1 MSSNNQ
7 SSNSGSTGTKSLTPH
22 LLDKEATIPFLGL
35 TADSVLEYPEEV
47 DTEGERFSEDAA
59 PFEDVIE
66 VLPKPMAV
74 DVWADNPFVDES
86 GEVDVEAIRD
96 VHGLDTDTLE
106 NAMGESLETVV
117 EDTDPTPLEED
128 RHRKAIVDPRRL
140 ALNALGYDTRFRW
153 QIASNRYTAGDPQD
167 FLRPA
172 IDAFRR
178 RGMDGFG
185 WLSFDNWGGHVKLT
199 MIWPSVNTDFDTG
212 PTSDLTAYMGYRIQW
227 DVQGTQ
233 KIKAHEVVFL
243 PELQVSIPDIGQVYS
258 RKHLGQFIDPEHERQ
273 NDRLPPRKWH
283 GQIASTAN
291 QRVVTVPENIL
302 RLRETDLDLTQ
313 VPYAPIDDDA
323 DEMSKQ
329 AAINTLTTFYLLHGI
344 PETYAEE
351 AAAESVRMAEPHYQP
366 TLFAIVLNLQRTL
379 LEVYE
384 DHSLASDQYVEY
396 QELASDIYDRPFQMI
411 QLAAREYEIQRT
423 DEDEEWIPENQLGL
437 VDDPESA
444 NEIPGVNVTNER
456 ALTDVEAT
464 QLENRVQQKVQE
476 TLGGFSSA

>member
-1 MSSNNQ
+1 MSNTSHST
-7 SSNSGSTGTKSLTPH
+7 SSSSADKSLTPH
-22 LLDKEATIPFLGL
+22 LLDKEATVPFLGL
-35 TADSVLEYPEEV
+35 TADSTIEYPEEI
-47 DTEGERFSEDAA
+47 DTDEKRFNESAA

-96 VHGLDTDTLE
+96 VHGLDTASLE
-106 NAMGESLETVV
+106 NAMEESLESVAETI
-117 EDTDPTPLEED
+117 DPTQLEED
-128 RHRKAIVDPRRL
+128 RQRKAIVDPRRL

-185 WLSFDNWGGHVKLT
+185 WLSFGNWGGHVKLT
-199 MIWPSVNTDFDTG
+199 MIWPSINTDFDTG
-212 PTSDLTAYMGYRIQW
+212 EMGDLTAYMGYRVQW
-227 DVQGTQ
+227 NVQGTQ
-233 KIKAHEVVFL
+233 KIKAHEMVFL
-243 PELQVSIPDIGQVYS
+243 PDLQATIPDIGKEYS

-291 QRVVTVPENIL
+291 QRVMTVPENIL
-302 RLRETDLDLTQ
+302 RLRETDLDLTE
-313 VPYAPIDDDA
+313 VPYAPIDEDA

-329 AAINTLTTFYLLHGI
+329 AATDTLTTFYLLHGI
-344 PETYAEE
+344 PETYAEQ
-351 AAAESVRMAEPHYQP
+351 AAAESVRMAEPQHQP
-366 TLFAIVLNLQRTL
+366 TLFAVVLNLQRTL
-379 LEVYE
+379 LKVYE

-423 DEDEEWIPENQLGL
+423 DDDEEWVPENQLGL

-444 NEIPGVNVTNER
+444 NEIPGVSVTNER

-464 QLENRVQQKVQE
+464 QLENQVQQKVQE
-476 TLGGFSSA
+476 TLSGFSSA